1 MPICF
6 VLTDVSQHINGSIYS
21 GDMLAQLAEKHADLK
36 EMLNIIK
43 SLRNSNVQM
52 LFDDNAFVKMAK
64 NRQKNSIYY
73 G

>member
-1 MPICF
+1 M
-6 VLTDVSQHINGSIYS
+6 SQHINGSIYS
-21 GDMLAQLAEKHADLK
+21 GDMLAQLVEKHADLK

>member
-1 MPICF
+1 M
-6 VLTDVSQHINGSIYS
+6 SQHINGSIYS

-64 NRQKNSIYY
+64 NRQKNSIYKV
-73 G
+73 